1 MLQQFSLARTKD
13 KKIRKYFGGIAIKL
27 GRTWN
32 ANLKD
37 MCYKHRRVF
46 KQNDMRGGEQENVF
60 LRGQMVSSLGLW
72 ALLSHKYST
81 LSLQVESSHR
91 PPVLESSVTIKLY
104 KTRQLA

>member
-13 KKIRKYFGGIAIKL
+13 KKIRKYFGGIAIKS

-46 KQNDMRGGEQENVF
+46 KQNDMRRGTGKLLPKGPDGKQ
-60 LRGQMVSSLGLW
+60 LRLVGLTFSQ
-72 ALLSHKYST
+72 LFH
-81 LSLQVESSHR
+81 
-91 PPVLESSVTIKLY
+91 SVTAGRK
-104 KTRQLA
+104 